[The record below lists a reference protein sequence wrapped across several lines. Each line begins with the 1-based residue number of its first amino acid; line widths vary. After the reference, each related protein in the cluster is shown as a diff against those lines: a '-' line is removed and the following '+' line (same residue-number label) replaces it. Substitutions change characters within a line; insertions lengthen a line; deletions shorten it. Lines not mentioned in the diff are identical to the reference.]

1 MVCQNQTGPPQPL
14 SLRLHVYTHSSMC
27 VCVCVSISAHITLV
41 EQTKRRIVNEDDYS
55 WGAGGLNHW
64 LHEPNY
70 TQLSHKGHKSMP
82 AVDPQQQNQYSC
94 VSMAI
99 MRIWLKAGILNQP
112 QIGSSSGGCEAH
124 VKSDWWWKNKKPSS
138 AVFLMSDSNESR
150 HFIVTHAAIIKR
162 VFLLPSREKGSGYY

>member
-14 SLRLHVYTHSSMC
+14 SLRLHVWVHANTHTSM
-27 VCVCVSISAHITLV
+27 CVCVSISAHITSV

-70 TQLSHKGHKSMP
+70 TQLSQKSHKSMP
-82 AVDPQQQNQYSC
+82 TVDPQQQNQYSC
-94 VSMAI
+94 VSMAV

-124 VKSDWWWKNKKPSS
+124 VKSE
-138 AVFLMSDSNESR
+138 LNER
-150 HFIVTHAAIIKR
+150 QPQHFIVTNRGIIKK